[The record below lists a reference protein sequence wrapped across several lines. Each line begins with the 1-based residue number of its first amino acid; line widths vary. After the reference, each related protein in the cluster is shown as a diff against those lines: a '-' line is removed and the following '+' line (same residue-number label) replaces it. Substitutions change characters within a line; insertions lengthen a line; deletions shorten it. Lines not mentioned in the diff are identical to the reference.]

1 MQNTDELKVKERAD
15 KVTNLKERLKHWER
29 ARDEA
34 EEEAQKC
41 RKELRELDMRDALA
55 RKKAA
60 ARKFMIMKTGKQDQ
74 IVAALRQIGKT
85 TTAGP
90 ICAHLKKYYGLDIH
104 NSKFAAA
111 YIEFIKDD
119 PRIIITKVNPTKNT
133 YSLREW
139 GGKK

>member
-1 MQNTDELKVKERAD
+1 MENTDEI
-15 KVTNLKERLKHWER
+15 NGLKERLKHWER
-29 ARDEA
+29 MRDEA

-41 RKELRELDMRDALA
+41 RRALRDLDTKSALA

-60 ARKFMIMKTGKQDQ
+60 ARKFMTMKTGKQDQ
-74 IVAALRQIGKT
+74 VVAAIRHIGKT

-90 ICAHLKKYYGLDIH
+90 ICAQLKKYYGIDIH
-104 NSKFAAA
+104 NSEFATN
-111 YIEFIKDD
+111 YLQYIKDD
-119 PRIIITKVNPTKNT
+119 PRIIITKVNATKNA